1 MKILCTVNGSEF
13 TSEEFENYL
22 KREGIK
28 YELTIPKYP
37 EQSGI
42 TKIFST
48 TLVEMIRLI
57 LADSK
62 LPKVFC
68 AKAVSSAVYLQN

>member
-1 MKILCTVNGSEF
+1 MKIICTINGSEF

-22 KREGIK
+22 KREGLK
-28 YELTIPKYP
+28 HELTIPKYP

-48 TLVEMIRLI
+48 TLVEIIRLI

-62 LPKVFC
+62 LPKAFC
-68 AKAVSSAVYLQN
+68 AEAVSSAVYLQN